1 MKRTLFASALL
12 LLLAGSASA
21 ADLTATSNAPV
32 SGGAQSVEFTP
43 KPTPAA
49 ACTVSCWTD
58 PSITC
63 TSQAGSCSTGGFWG
77 VYWITC
83 DGVRHMCPEL

>member
-1 MKRTLFASALL
+1 MRKAIFASALF

-21 ADLTATSNAPV
+21 ADLATTCNAQV
-32 SGGAQSVEFTP
+32 SGGAQSPEFMP

-49 ACTVSCWTD
+49 ACTVSCWWA

-63 TSQAGSCSTGGFWG
+63 TSQAGDCRHQDLKG
-77 VYWITC
+77 IEIIRC
-83 DGVRHMCPEL
+83 DGVPHVCPN

>member
-1 MKRTLFASALL
+1 MRKAIFASALF

-21 ADLTATSNAPV
+21 ADLTTSNAP
-32 SGGAQSVEFTP
+32 APNAARDLFLP
-43 KPTPAA
+43 APTPAA

-83 DGVRHMCPEL
+83 DGVRHRCPEF